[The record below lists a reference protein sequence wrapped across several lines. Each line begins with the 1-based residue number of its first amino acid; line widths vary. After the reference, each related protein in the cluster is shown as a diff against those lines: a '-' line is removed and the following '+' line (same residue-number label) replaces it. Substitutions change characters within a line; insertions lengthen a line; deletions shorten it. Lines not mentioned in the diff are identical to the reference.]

1 MNITAQTHLLNRN
14 GSFYFRVKIP
24 ADLQQEFGKKEEKFS
39 LRTKN
44 YTEAK
49 RLAHQASARFD
60 EKCQK
65 LRKRTFSQNAD
76 QETFILDSAVE
87 QEICEIW
94 KFHTLD
100 GDEWA
105 RQQGLFSDEFEEQSQ
120 ARLETHDFL
129 RELLIH
135 EDSEKILPA
144 LGQFLDLLGVNLSGD
159 AESWQRLRYQFYISR
174 FR

>member
-1 MNITAQTHLLNRN
+1 MEASISGSKSLLTFNRN
-14 GSFYFRVKIP
+14 SEKKKKNSHFELKTIP
-24 ADLQQEFGKKEEKFS
+24 
-39 LRTKN
+39 R
-44 YTEAK
+44 
-49 RLAHQASARFD
+49 
-60 EKCQK
+60 
-65 LRKRTFSQNAD
+65 
-76 QETFILDSAVE
+76 SAVE